1 MKEFFEKLIDT
12 ANAKIALKRE
22 AEQRKADDLASAKA
36 EGQRL
41 ADAYYEKSRPM
52 FEAAI
57 AAMRSR
63 GIVATCERRMT
74 GVLVA
79 FDQLRTDEAL
89 KRLSSSFEYSYF
101 KGGLHISE
109 VICGGG
115 AIARTLTYS
124 ELEDA
129 FVAWMSAA
137 MEARGSHPA

>member
-1 MKEFFEKLIDT
+1 MKDFFEKLIDM

-22 AEQRKADDLASAKA
+22 DEQRKADDLASAKA

-41 ADAYYEKSRPM
+41 ADAYYEKNRPM

-57 AAMRSR
+57 AAMQSR
-63 GIVATCERRMT
+63 GIVASCERRMT

-79 FDQLRTDEAL
+79 FDSQKTDEAL
-89 KRLSSSFEYSYF
+89 KRLASSFEYSYF

-109 VICGGG
+109 VTCGGG
-115 AIARTLTYS
+115 AVVRTLMYS

-129 FVAWMSAA
+129 FVAWI
-137 MEARGSHPA
+137 